1 MWSSSLRAGTIMLT
15 RANPGWS
22 GLRSHSGRETS
33 AIVGTPRAASTI
45 LENHASPRTQPAI
58 QTNKF
63 IFGLAHSAQFFA
75 TSSLNDVH
83 SPPLGTPP
91 PLGEQISSH
100 KTVLQKTRPS
110 LRRWK

>member
-83 SPPLGTPP
+83 SPLNDVHSPPLETPP

-100 KTVLQKTRPS
+100 KTV
-110 LRRWK
+110 